1 MKVALPVTD
10 NNITGPGEAMEVH
23 IYEIVNG
30 EYKLIDKYENPALRA
45 TMTSGI
51 YMLKSI
57 IDKNVDA
64 LIVTEIGEPG
74 VRFLKNKIIIYYSND
89 YDEKNSIKY
98 FIENKLKEITI
109 GERTLYHNRL

>member
-23 IYEIVNG
+23 IYEIANN
-30 EYKLIDKYENPALRA
+30 EYKLIIKYENPALKA
-45 TMTSGI
+45 TMTRGI

-74 VRFLKNKIIIYYSND
+74 VRFLKNKIKICYSGD
-89 YDEKNSIKY
+89 YNEENSIKY
-98 FIENKLKEITI
+98 FMENKLKEINI
-109 GERTLYHNRL
+109 ENKKLYHGR